1 MKKHKSTSS
10 PFLASALLSAISAND
25 YTENQDGS
33 ITTGNGI
40 TAKGEYFDRK
50 NNEEW
55 QRTENLIPT
64 EGLAHILNV
73 ALGTTPKP
81 ASYHLALF
89 SAAAQPAANWTAA
102 SFATTASEIVSST
115 EGYSSATRP
124 TWTPTNTATNSID
137 NMTAGN
143 VAKVTIRTASSLT
156 VQGAAMLTSSSKGGT
171 TGALISASKY
181 ATPRVF
187 QDGDTYEIGYR
198 ISLTV

>member
-1 MKKHKSTSS
+1 MKSQKTLN
-10 PFLASALLSAISAND
+10 PFLASALLAAIGDND
-25 YTENQDGS
+25 YTENPDGS
-33 ITTGNGI
+33 ITTGKGI
-40 TAKGEYFDRK
+40 TAKGEYFDRI
-50 NNEEW
+50 NGGEW
-55 QRTENLIPT
+55 TRTENLIPT

-89 SAAAQPAANWTAA
+89 SAAAQPQASWTAA
-102 SFATTASEIVSST
+102 SFASTASEIVSST

-124 TWTPTNTATNSID
+124 TWTPANTSTNSID
-137 NMTAGN
+137 NMAA
-143 VAKVTIRTASSLT
+143 VAKVTMKTASSLT
-156 VQGAAMLTSSSKGGT
+156 VQGAAMLTSSAKGGT

-181 ATPRVF
+181 AAPRVF

>member
-1 MKKHKSTSS
+1 MKSHKSLN
-10 PFLASALLSAISAND
+10 PFLASSLLAAVSAKD
-25 YTENQDGS
+25 YTSNDDGS
-33 ITTGNGI
+33 ITTGQGV
-40 TAKGEYFDRK
+40 TAKGEYYDRI
-50 NNEEW
+50 NDGEW

-73 ALGTTPKP
+73 ALGSTPKP

-89 SAAAQPAANWTAA
+89 SAAAQPSANWTAA
-102 SFATTASEIVSST
+102 SFATQASEIVSMT

-137 NMTAGN
+137 NMAVAN
-143 VAKVTIRTASSLT
+143 VAKVTMKTASTLT
-156 VQGAAMLTSSSKGGT
+156 VQGAAMLTSNTKGGT

-181 ATPRVF
+181 AAPRVF

>member
-1 MKKHKSTSS
+1 VKSQKSLN
-10 PFLASALLSAISAND
+10 PFLVSALLAAVSAKD
-25 YTENQDGS
+25 YTNNEDGS
-33 ITTGNGI
+33 ITTGQGI
-40 TAKGEYFDRK
+40 TAKGEYYDRI
-50 NNEEW
+50 NGGEW
-55 QRTENLIPT
+55 TRTENLIPT

-102 SFATTASEIVSST
+102 SFASTASEIVSMT

-124 TWTPTNTATNSID
+124 TWTPANTATNSID
-137 NMTAGN
+137 NMAA
-143 VAKVTIRTASSLT
+143 VAKVTMKTASSLT
-156 VQGAAMLTSSSKGGT
+156 VQGAAMLTNSSKGST
-171 TGALISASKY
+171 AGALISASKY
-181 ATPRVF
+181 AAPRVF

>member
-1 MKKHKSTSS
+1 MKSQKSLN
-10 PFLASALLSAISAND
+10 PFLASALLAAVSAKD
-25 YTENQDGS
+25 YTNNEDGS
-33 ITTGNGI
+33 ITTGQGI
-40 TAKGEYFDRK
+40 TAKGEYYDRI
-50 NNEEW
+50 NGGEW
-55 QRTENLIPT
+55 TRTENLIPT

-102 SFATTASEIVSST
+102 SFASTASEIVSMT

-124 TWTPTNTATNSID
+124 TWTPANTATNSID
-137 NMTAGN
+137 NMAA
-143 VAKVTIRTASSLT
+143 VAKVTMKTASSLT
-156 VQGAAMLTSSSKGGT
+156 VQGAAMLTNSGKGST
-171 TGALISASKY
+171 AGALISASKY
-181 ATPRVF
+181 AAPRVF

>member
-1 MKKHKSTSS
+1 MKSHKSPN
-10 PFLASALLSAISAND
+10 PFLMSALLASVSAND
-25 YTENQDGS
+25 YTNNDDGS
-33 ITTGNGI
+33 ITTGQGI
-40 TAKGEYFDRK
+40 TAKGEYFDRI
-50 NNEEW
+50 NGGEW
-55 QRTENLIPT
+55 TRTENLIPT

-102 SFATTASEIVSST
+102 SFASTASEIVSMT

-124 TWTPTNTATNSID
+124 TWTPANTTTNSID
-137 NMTAGN
+137 NMAA
-143 VAKVTIRTASSLT
+143 VAKVTMKTASSLT
-156 VQGAAMLTSSSKGGT
+156 VQGAAMLTSSAKGGT

-181 ATPRVF
+181 ASARVF

>member
-1 MKKHKSTSS
+1 MKSHKLSRVAT
-10 PFLASALLSAISAND
+10 FSAVSAAMAVND
-25 YTENQDGS
+25 YTSNEDGS
-33 ITTGNGI
+33 ITTGQGV
-40 TAKGEYFDRK
+40 TAKGEYYDRI
-50 NNEEW
+50 NGGEW
-55 QRTENLIPT
+55 TRTENLIPT

-102 SFATTASEIVSST
+102 SFASTASEIVSMT

-124 TWTPTNTATNSID
+124 TWTPANTATNSID
-137 NMTAGN
+137 NMAA
-143 VAKVTIRTASSLT
+143 VAKVTMKTASSLT
-156 VQGAAMLTSSSKGGT
+156 VQGAAMLTNSSKGST
-171 TGALISASKY
+171 AGALISASKY
-181 ATPRVF
+181 AAPRVF

>member
-1 MKKHKSTSS
+1 MKSQKSLN
-10 PFLASALLSAISAND
+10 PFLMGSLLAAVNAND
-25 YTENQDGS
+25 YTNNEDGS
-33 ITTGNGI
+33 ITTGQGI
-40 TAKGEYFDRK
+40 TAKGEYYDRI
-50 NNEEW
+50 NGGEW
-55 QRTENLIPT
+55 TRTENLIPT

-102 SFATTASEIVSST
+102 SFASTASEIVSMT

-124 TWTPTNTATNSID
+124 TWTPANTSTNSID
-137 NMTAGN
+137 NMAA
-143 VAKVTIRTASSLT
+143 VAKVTMKTASSLT
-156 VQGAAMLTSSSKGGT
+156 VQGAAMLTNSSKGGT

-181 ATPRVF
+181 AAPRVF

>member
-1 MKKHKSTSS
+1 MKSHKSSN
-10 PFLASALLSAISAND
+10 PFLASALLAAVSTND
-25 YTENQDGS
+25 YTNNEDGS
-33 ITTGNGI
+33 ITTGQGI
-40 TAKGEYFDRK
+40 TAKGEYYDRI
-50 NNEEW
+50 NGGEW
-55 QRTENLIPT
+55 TRTENLIPT

-102 SFATTASEIVSST
+102 SFASTASEIVSMT

-124 TWTPTNTATNSID
+124 TWTPANTATNSID
-137 NMTAGN
+137 NMAA
-143 VAKVTIRTASSLT
+143 VAKVTMKTASSLT
-156 VQGAAMLTSSSKGGT
+156 VQGAAMLTNSSKGST
-171 TGALISASKY
+171 AGALISASKY
-181 ATPRVF
+181 AAPRVF

>member
-1 MKKHKSTSS
+1 MKSQKSLN
-10 PFLASALLSAISAND
+10 PFLMSSLLAAVNAND
-25 YTENQDGS
+25 YTNNEDGS
-33 ITTGNGI
+33 ITTGQGI
-40 TAKGEYFDRK
+40 TAKGEYYDRI
-50 NNEEW
+50 NGGEW
-55 QRTENLIPT
+55 TRTENLIPT

-102 SFATTASEIVSST
+102 SFASTASEIVSMT

-124 TWTPTNTATNSID
+124 TWTPVNTSTNSID
-137 NMTAGN
+137 NMAA
-143 VAKVTIRTASSLT
+143 VAKVTMKTASSLT
-156 VQGAAMLTSSSKGGT
+156 VQGAAMLTNSSKGGT

-181 ATPRVF
+181 AAPRVF

>member
-1 MKKHKSTSS
+1 MKSQKSLN
-10 PFLASALLSAISAND
+10 PFLASALLAAVNAKD
-25 YTENQDGS
+25 YTSNDDGS
-33 ITTGNGI
+33 ITTGQGI
-40 TAKGEYFDRK
+40 TAKGEYYDRI
-50 NNEEW
+50 NGGEW
-55 QRTENLIPT
+55 TRTENLIPT

-102 SFATTASEIVSST
+102 SFASTASEIVSMT

-124 TWTPTNTATNSID
+124 TWTPANTATNSID
-137 NMTAGN
+137 NMAA
-143 VAKVTIRTASSLT
+143 VAKVTMKTASSLT
-156 VQGAAMLTSSSKGGT
+156 VQGAAMLTTSAKGGT

-181 ATPRVF
+181 ASPRVF

>member
-1 MKKHKSTSS
+1 MKKHKSALS

-33 ITTGNGI
+33 ITTGGGI
-40 TAKGEYFDRK
+40 TAKGEYFDRT
-50 NNEEW
+50 NGGEW
-55 QRTENLIPT
+55 ARTENLIPT

-102 SFATTASEIVSST
+102 SFASTASEIVSMT

-124 TWTPTNTATNSID
+124 TWTPTNTSTGSID
-137 NMTAGN
+137 NMAA
-143 VAKVTIRTASSLT
+143 VAKVTMKTNSSLT
-156 VQGAAMLTSSSKGGT
+156 VQGAAMLTSSAKGGT

-181 ATPRVF
+181 ASPRVF

>member
-1 MKKHKSTSS
+1 MKKHNLSTI
-10 PFLASALLSAISAND
+10 AALSAAIAVND
-25 YTENQDGS
+25 YTTNEDGS
-33 ITTGNGI
+33 ITTGGGI

-81 ASYHLALF
+81 AGYYLALF

-115 EGYSSATRP
+115 EGYTSATRP
-124 TWTPTNTATNSID
+124 TWTPTNTSTNSID
-137 NMTAGN
+137 NMAA
-143 VAKVTIRTASSLT
+143 VAKVTMKTASTLT
-156 VQGAAMLTSSSKGGT
+156 VQGAAMLTSNSKGGT

-181 ATPRVF
+181 AAARVF

>member
-1 MKKHKSTSS
+1 MKSQKSLN
-10 PFLASALLSAISAND
+10 PFLASALLAAVNTND
-25 YTENQDGS
+25 YTSNDDGS
-33 ITTGNGI
+33 ITTGQGI
-40 TAKGEYFDRK
+40 TAKGEYYDRI
-50 NNEEW
+50 NGGEW
-55 QRTENLIPT
+55 TRTENLIPT

-102 SFATTASEIVSST
+102 SFASTASEIVSMT

-124 TWTPTNTATNSID
+124 TWTPANTATNSID
-137 NMTAGN
+137 NMAA
-143 VAKVTIRTASSLT
+143 VAKVTMKTASSLT
-156 VQGAAMLTSSSKGGT
+156 VQGAAMLTNSSKGST
-171 TGALISASKY
+171 AGALISASKY
-181 ATPRVF
+181 SAPRVF

>member
-1 MKKHKSTSS
+1 MKSQKSLN
-10 PFLASALLSAISAND
+10 PFLASALLAAVNTND
-25 YTENQDGS
+25 YTSNEDGS
-33 ITTGNGI
+33 ITTGQGI
-40 TAKGEYFDRK
+40 TAKGEYFDRI
-50 NNEEW
+50 NGGEW
-55 QRTENLIPT
+55 TRTENLIPT

-102 SFATTASEIVSST
+102 SFASTASEIVSMT
-115 EGYSSATRP
+115 EGYSAATRP
-124 TWTPTNTATNSID
+124 TWTPANTATNSID
-137 NMTAGN
+137 NMAA
-143 VAKVTIRTASSLT
+143 VAKVTMKTASSLT
-156 VQGAAMLTSSSKGGT
+156 VQGAAMLTNSSKGGT

-181 ATPRVF
+181 AAPRVF

>member
-1 MKKHKSTSS
+1 VKKHKSTLS

-33 ITTGNGI
+33 ITTGGGI
-40 TAKGEYFDRK
+40 TAKGEYFDRT
-50 NNEEW
+50 NGGEW
-55 QRTENLIPT
+55 ARTENLIPT

-102 SFATTASEIVSST
+102 SFASTASEIVSMT

-124 TWTPTNTATNSID
+124 TWTPTNTSTGSID
-137 NMTAGN
+137 NMTS
-143 VAKVTIRTASSLT
+143 VAKVTMKTASSLT
-156 VQGAAMLTSSSKGGT
+156 VQGAAMLTSSAKGGT
-171 TGALISASKY
+171 AGVLISASKY
-181 ATPRVF
+181 ASPRVF

>member
-1 MKKHKSTSS
+1 MKKHKSTLS
-10 PFLASALLSAISAND
+10 PFLASALLSAINAND

-33 ITTGNGI
+33 ITTGGGI
-40 TAKGEYFDRK
+40 TAKGEYFDRT
-50 NNEEW
+50 NGGEW
-55 QRTENLIPT
+55 ARTENLIPT

-102 SFATTASEIVSST
+102 SFASTASEIVSMT

-124 TWTPTNTATNSID
+124 TWTPTNTSTGSID
-137 NMTAGN
+137 NMAA
-143 VAKVTIRTASSLT
+143 VAKVTMKTNSSLT
-156 VQGAAMLTSSSKGGT
+156 VQGAAMLTSSAKGGT

-181 ATPRVF
+181 ASPRVF

>member
-1 MKKHKSTSS
+1 MKSHKTLN
-10 PFLASALLSAISAND
+10 PFLASSLLAAVSAKD
-25 YTENQDGS
+25 YTSNDDGS
-33 ITTGNGI
+33 ITTGQGI
-40 TAKGEYFDRK
+40 TAKGEYYDRI
-50 NNEEW
+50 NGGEW
-55 QRTENLIPT
+55 TRTENLIPT

-102 SFATTASEIVSST
+102 SFASTASEIVSMT
-115 EGYSSATRP
+115 EGYSAATRP
-124 TWTPTNTATNSID
+124 TWTPAKTSTNSID
-137 NMTAGN
+137 NMAA
-143 VAKVTIRTASSLT
+143 VAKVTMKTASSLT

-181 ATPRVF
+181 ASPRVF